1 LSKSPS
7 NHNGA
12 DSINKDTDNEE
23 EEEEVNQDLFSRIHT
38 QASSSQTPQ
47 AAQTLSLAPDLLKPC
62 PFEYDS
68 AYSFLFIPTHNQ
80 YKGLGRSRSHQRR
93 GECQFTKASLDETY
107 PPPPWFSTY
116 EKELIGFCYLPSLR
130 QTMRVGLGLSLT
142 SSFLYC
148 VQLLYPPLLAL
159 WSGAIM
165 ISGGA
170 LMNVLVA
177 RWSYC
182 RFVADWLE
190 LWMCRREVRRN
201 KMHREELMKE
211 QEVIDDEKMNCLFL
225 IESNQSRNQKRH
237 KIWKICHTNMML
249 IDNVHQ
255 ILMSH
260 SRMSSL

>member
-1 LSKSPS
+1 
-7 NHNGA
+7 
-12 DSINKDTDNEE
+12 
-23 EEEEVNQDLFSRIHT
+23 
-38 QASSSQTPQ
+38 
-47 AAQTLSLAPDLLKPC
+47 
-62 PFEYDS
+62 
-68 AYSFLFIPTHNQ
+68 
-80 YKGLGRSRSHQRR
+80 
-93 GECQFTKASLDETY
+93 
-107 PPPPWFSTY
+107 
-116 EKELIGFCYLPSLR
+116 
-130 QTMRVGLGLSLT
+130 
-142 SSFLYC
+142 
-148 VQLLYPPLLAL
+148 
-159 WSGAIM
+159 
-165 ISGGA
+165 
-170 LMNVLVA
+170 MNVLVA